1 MKFIRYYF
9 TTYLKEIQE
18 INRKTASLIRK
29 GTVWNMDFL
38 RRCRAEIDLDALDFN
53 LRSITERCHD
63 KTPIMVVKANAYGHS
78 DVICVKEYY
87 RLGQRHFA
95 VSNFHEAERVREIT
109 GDNECF
115 VLVFGYIEESRF
127 EDILRLNL
135 TVTLGSVEFA
145 ERLNKFALSRNAGI
159 KANIALDTG
168 MSRVGVRTAE
178 EIKEI
183 MSLPG
188 LDVTAFYFHFPVA
201 DMVEEDHRE
210 FTLRQYEKF
219 ILLTKEYGLPSHC
232 LNSGGIAFYPELKG
246 ELMRPGLILYGLS
259 ANPSVESTLPLKQV
273 MTLKSTVDQIK
284 LFSKG
289 VDISYGRTY
298 TTDSE
303 QLIAV
308 VPAGYADGYSRLLSN
323 RGKVLVNGVLCPIR
337 GRVCMDQMMIDVTEA
352 NAKIGDEV
360 LLYSDRAKETS
371 IEYIA
376 EMLGTITNEV
386 VCNVSSRV
394 PRVAV
399 RSGEIV
405 EVVNER

>member
-1 MKFIRYYF
+1 
-9 TTYLKEIQE
+9 
-18 INRKTASLIRK
+18 
-29 GTVWNMDFL
+29 MDFL
-38 RRCRAEIDLDALDFN
+38 RRCWAEIDLDALDFN
-53 LRSITERCHD
+53 LRSITERCPD

-95 VSNFHEAERVREIT
+95 VSTFHEAERVREIT

-115 VLVFGYIEESRF
+115 LLVFGYIEESRF

-135 TVTLGSVEFA
+135 TVTAGSVEFA
-145 ERLNKFALSRNAGI
+145 ERLNRFALSKNVKI
-159 KANIALDTG
+159 KTNVALDTG

-178 EIKEI
+178 EIREI
-183 MSLPG
+183 MSLSG
-188 LDVTAFYFHFPVA
+188 LDVTAFYFHFPVS
-201 DMVEEDHRE
+201 DMAEEEHRE
-210 FTLRQYEKF
+210 FTLKQYEKF
-219 ILLTKEYGLPSHC
+219 ISLTAEYGLPSHF
-232 LNSGGIAFYPELKG
+232 LNSGGVAFYPELKG

-259 ANPSVESTLPLKQV
+259 ANPDVESPLPLKQV
-273 MTLKSTVDQIK
+273 MTLKSVVDQIK
-284 LFSKG
+284 LFPKG
-289 VDISYGRTY
+289 VDIGYGRTY

-308 VPAGYADGYSRLLSN
+308 VPTGYADGYSRLLSN
-323 RGKVLVNGVLCPIR
+323 KGKALVNGVLCPIR

-360 LLYSDRAKETS
+360 ILYGGECKEIS
-371 IEYIA
+371 IDHIA
-376 EMLGTITNEV
+376 GAIGTITNEV

-399 RSGEIV
+399 RNGEML

>member
-1 MKFIRYYF
+1 
-9 TTYLKEIQE
+9 
-18 INRKTASLIRK
+18 
-29 GTVWNMDFL
+29 MDFL
-38 RRCRAEIDLDALDFN
+38 RRCWAEIDLDALDFN
-53 LRSITERCHD
+53 LRSITERCPD

-109 GDNECF
+109 GDSECF
-115 VLVFGYIEESRF
+115 LLVFGYIEESRF

-145 ERLNKFALSRNAGI
+145 ERLNKFALRKNVKI
-159 KANIALDTG
+159 KANVALDTG

-178 EIKEI
+178 EIKGI
-183 MSLPG
+183 MSLSG
-188 LDVTAFYFHFPVA
+188 LDVTNFYFHFPVA
-201 DMVEEDHRE
+201 DMAEEEHRE
-210 FTLRQYEKF
+210 FTLRQYDKF
-219 ILLTKEYGLPSHC
+219 ISLTEEYGLPSHC

-259 ANPSVESTLPLKQV
+259 ANPNVESPLPLKQV
-273 MTLKSTVDQIK
+273 MTLKSVVDQIK
-284 LFSKG
+284 LFPKG
-289 VDISYGRTY
+289 VDIGYGRTY

-308 VPAGYADGYSRLLSN
+308 VPTGYADGYSRLLSN
-323 RGKVLVNGVLCPIR
+323 KGKALVNGVLCPIR

-360 LLYSDRAKETS
+360 ILYGGECKEIS
-371 IEYIA
+371 LDHIA
-376 EMLGTITNEV
+376 GVIGTITNEV

-399 RSGEIV
+399 RNGEIS